1 MNVCFYD
8 LFCMY
13 VELQTVTPV
22 VAFEKS
28 MKYSVPQS
36 L

>member
-1 MNVCFYD
+1 MIMNVCF
-8 LFCMY
+8 FCVY
-13 VELQTVTPV
+13 VDLQTVTPL
-22 VAFEKS
+22 VALKKS

>member
-13 VELQTVTPV
+13 VELKTVAPV
-22 VAFEKS
+22 VEKA